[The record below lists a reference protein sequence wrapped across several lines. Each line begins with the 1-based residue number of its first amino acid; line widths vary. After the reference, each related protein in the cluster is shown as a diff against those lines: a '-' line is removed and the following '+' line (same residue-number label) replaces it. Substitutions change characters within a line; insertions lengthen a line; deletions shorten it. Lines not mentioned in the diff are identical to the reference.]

1 VFTIP
6 LSTFADKDIQCI
18 ENYSIGHMRA
28 GEGYKFNWFD
38 VENAVEEYPES
49 WSAQFGLGGGS
60 DESS

>member
-1 VFTIP
+1 
-6 LSTFADKDIQCI
+6 
-18 ENYSIGHMRA
+18 MRA